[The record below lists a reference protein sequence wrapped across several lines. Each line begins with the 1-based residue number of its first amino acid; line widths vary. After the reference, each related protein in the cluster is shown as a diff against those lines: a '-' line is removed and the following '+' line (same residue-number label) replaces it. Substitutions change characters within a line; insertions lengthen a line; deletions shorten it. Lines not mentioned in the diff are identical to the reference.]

1 MTSPVAFPNKPAP
14 TRLTPVFPP
23 HPPRTGVRRPAA
35 RPTYRP
41 NHPLE
46 APLAI
51 PSGSSRV
58 ARGGLEGLSREVG
71 EACRGYLP
79 QHEPGVKR
87 LRKGMGQGA
96 LQSLWMGP

>member
-1 MTSPVAFPNKPAP
+1 MPGRQTSP
-14 TRLTPVFPP
+14 
-23 HPPRTGVRRPAA
+23 PPRP
-35 RPTYRP
+35 PP
-41 NHPLE
+41 E

-58 ARGGLEGLSREVG
+58 ARGNLEGPGREVG

-79 QHEPGVKR
+79 QREPGVKR
-87 LRKGMGQGA
+87 LREGMGQGA